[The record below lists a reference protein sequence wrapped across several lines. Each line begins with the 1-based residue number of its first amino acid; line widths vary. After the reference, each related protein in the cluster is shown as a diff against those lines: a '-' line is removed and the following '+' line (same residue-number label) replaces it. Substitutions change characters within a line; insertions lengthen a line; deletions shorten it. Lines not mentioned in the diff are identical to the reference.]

1 MNVLQVNNFHYLRG
15 GDARYMFDLSN
26 MLKKNGHSVS
36 FFSMRHDNNFRYE
49 HDNLFIDNIDYAE
62 INRNKNIL
70 NAIKVIK
77 TSYWNVSAQRNIS
90 ELIKLCKPDVA
101 HLHSILHHITPSI
114 IRTLKQNNVPVIMHL
129 HDYNLL
135 CPDIYLFRN
144 NKICEECFNNKF
156 YNCIRYRCKKKSLSA
171 SIIASS
177 QRYFHNL
184 INILDDVDVFI
195 APTKFTMEVFK
206 RGGFK
211 FIDRVR
217 TVPHFTSGEKGG
229 NYIPN
234 SNGIVFAGRFIE
246 EKGIKLLLSAAKELK
261 DIPFCLIGDGPLL
274 QYIRNFIDENHL
286 NNIRVVDW
294 LNKEELIDEVCKYSC
309 VVMPSIW
316 YETSGLSVLEAGS
329 IGIPVIVS
337 DNTAMTELISS
348 EDGII
353 FKMGD
358 IDSLIEAILKIT
370 FDLDLQKQLSSNLRN
385 KILNEYNPEQHY
397 SKIIEIYNSARKR
410 N

>member
-26 MLKKNGHSVS
+26 MLMKNGHSVS

-49 HDNLFIDNIDYAE
+49 YDNLFIDNIDYAE

-70 NAIKVIK
+70 SAIKVIK
-77 TSYWNVSAQRNIS
+77 TSYWNVSAQRNVL
-90 ELIKLCKPDVA
+90 ELIKLCSPDVA

-114 IRTLKQNNVPVIMHL
+114 IRTLKQNKVPVVMHL

-135 CPDIYLFRN
+135 CPDIYLFRD

-171 SIIASS
+171 SIIAAT
-177 QRYFHNL
+177 QRYFHNVM
-184 INILDDVDVFI
+184 NILDDVDVFI
-195 APTKFTMEVFK
+195 TPSKFAREKFE
-206 RGGFK
+206 RAGFK
-211 FIDRVR
+211 FIERVI
-217 TVPHFTSGEKGG
+217 TVPHFVSNEKGG

-246 EKGIKLLLSAAKELK
+246 EKGIKILLSAAKELK
-261 DIPFCLIGDGPLL
+261 DIQFCLIGDGPLL
-274 QYIRNFIDENHL
+274 QYIRNFIDENNL
-286 NNIRVVDW
+286 NNIRILDW
-294 LNKEELIDEVCKYSC
+294 LNKEDLIDTMCKYSC

-329 IGIPVIVS
+329 IGIPVIVP
-337 DNTAMTELISS
+337 DNTAMTELISV
-348 EDGII
+348 EDGVI
-353 FKMGD
+353 FNMGD
-358 IDSLIEAILKIT
+358 VDSLIESILKIT
-370 FDLDLQKQLSSNLRN
+370 FDLDLQKKLSSSLRN
-385 KILNEYNPEQHY
+385 KILNENNPEQHY
-397 SKIIEIYNSARKR
+397 SKIIDIYNSASKR